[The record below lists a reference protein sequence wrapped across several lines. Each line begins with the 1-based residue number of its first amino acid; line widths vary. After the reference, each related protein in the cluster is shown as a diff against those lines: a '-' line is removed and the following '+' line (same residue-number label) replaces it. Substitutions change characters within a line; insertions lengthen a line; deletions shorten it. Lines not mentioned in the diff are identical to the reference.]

1 MKPFYSLKNEILSFG
16 RSCAPVQTEA
26 SVTATA
32 VTSWASVSRDI
43 KTIKHS
49 LNNYFY
55 LSVQN
60 SRSAGLFDDLSLINN
75 KLLGFTL
82 SIGINYNYEIN
93 SC

>member
-1 MKPFYSLKNEILSFG
+1 MKPFYSLKIEILSFG
-16 RSCAPVQTEA
+16 GSCA
-26 SVTATA
+26 TATA